1 MKIPIYQVDAFASE
15 LFKGNPAAVCPLDEW
30 LPDQIMQNI
39 AMENNLSETA
49 FFLED
54 NGFFQIRWFTPKAEL
69 DLAGHPTLATAH
81 IILNEFNL
89 KGVDQIIYSFLHLK
103 GNELAIDNEA
113 DSISLIGIVDQK
125 EKYPNLKVL
134 VSLGGWGGCKTCSD
148 IFNTKEGRVDFAK
161 STARI
166 IEEYNADGIDLDW
179 EYPAIPGPPG
189 HPFREEDKD
198 NFTDLIKLLREYMKP
213 GDILSFAAG
222 GFKSFIDKSVDWDI
236 VTPLID
242 NVNLMSYDLIGGYS
256 KVTGHHTSL
265 YSTENQERSGDYAVK
280 YLKSKGVPANK
291 IVLGA
296 AFYGRIYKDVAN
308 INNGLYQAAN
318 FKGGVNQ
325 NNFDEVTKD
334 FEFFWDETAQ
344 APYAYQKENQLFLT
358 YDNKKSIKLKSNYVK
373 ENGLHGIMFWQLMND
388 KRNDGLLKV
397 MVNSIKEK
405 E

>member
-1 MKIPIYQVDAFASE
+1 MSSKIYLFVFLILISCSNEPINEIKPKVIAYYT
-15 LFKGNPAAVCPLDEW
+15 GNGNT
-30 LPDQIMQNI
+30 I
-39 AMENNLSETA
+39 
-49 FFLED
+49 
-54 NGFFQIRWFTPKAEL
+54 
-69 DLAGHPTLATAH
+69 
-81 IILNEFNL
+81 NEFNL

-113 DSISLIGIVDQK
+113 DSITLIGIVDQK

-148 IFNTKEGRVDFAK
+148 VFNTKEGRVDFAK

-388 KRNDGLLKV
+388 KRNDGLLKA